1 MNNFISP
8 VTDSSKPSVV
18 PKHLESLTTTVF
30 QSLFAPI
37 SPQTTS
43 LNTIKRVLLL
53 DRVPAPTA
61 PNMDEPPYV
70 LQLRHYA
77 ISTPVA
83 KSSLPRP
90 LRRLNAASSQSTSQS
105 QRHRLPNLGKL
116 ADMSDYL
123 LDPSAAAGFTSGS
136 ESEAE
141 TDAEVEVLA
150 PRNNKVLS
158 REERQHLRDTQR
170 ARIAGQTKTATNGTT
185 EEVPEGSEDE
195 EGETQSAP
203 RPVRSRE
210 KERVEKR
217 AVKMTELGPR
227 MTLRLTK
234 VEEGLCGG
242 KILWH
247 EYIHKS
253 RKEEKELDSTWAE
266 RNREKE
272 QRRKIQKENVE
283 RKKAVQKASRG
294 AAKGDKDEDED
305 ELPDL
310 SGSEAD
316 FWDEEADQ
324 VDGEDMDVEDE
335 EQE

>member
-53 DRVPAPTA
+53 DRVPAPTD

-83 KSSLPRP
+83 KSSLPRS
-90 LRRLNAASSQSTSQS
+90 LRRLNAASSHTTSQS
-105 QRHRLPNLGKL
+105 QKHRLPNLGKL

-123 LDPSAAAGFTSGS
+123 LDPAAAAGFTSGS

-158 REERQHLRDTQR
+158 REERQHLRDAQR
-170 ARIAGQTKTATNGTT
+170 AREASQTKTATNGIT
-185 EEVPEGSEDE
+185 EEGPEGSEDE